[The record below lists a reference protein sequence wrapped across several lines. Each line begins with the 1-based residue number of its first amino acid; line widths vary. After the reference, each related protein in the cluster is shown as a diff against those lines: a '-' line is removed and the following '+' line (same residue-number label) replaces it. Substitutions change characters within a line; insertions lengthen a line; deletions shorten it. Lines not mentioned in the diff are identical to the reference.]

1 MKTRKLLLLLALAA
15 ATTGMQ
21 AQRIKGSD
29 TVLPIAQ
36 QTAERFMT
44 LNPSARVTV
53 TGGGT
58 GVGISAL
65 LDQTTDIAMASRAI
79 KFSEKMKAKA
89 AGEDLAEVP
98 IAYDA
103 LAVVV
108 HPSNPVKQ
116 LTRQQL
122 EDIFRGKVT
131 NWQQV
136 GGDDRKI
143 VVYSRET
150 SSGTYEFFK
159 ESVLKNKNYMSSSLS
174 MPATGA
180 IIQSV
185 SQTRGAIG
193 YVGLAYVSPRIKTL
207 AVSYDGQHY
216 AAPTLENGI
225 SKENYYLNIAQTVLE
240 RATCLRRVYGAII
253 VKNDEIISTGYNGSP
268 RGRKN
273 CVDMGFCTREAMQVP
288 RGERYELCRS
298 VHAEAN
304 AIISAS
310 RRDMVGGTLYLVGRN
325 AQTGELL
332 TDATSCPMCRR
343 MVINAGLA
351 RVVIRRTPEEFT
363 VVDVEEWVR
372 TDDLALP
379 EKI

>member
-1 MKTRKLLLLLALAA
+1 MKRISIILLLTLAA
-15 ATTGMQ
+15 SSMQ

-29 TVLPIAQ
+29 TVLPVAQ
-36 QTAERFMT
+36 QTAERFMA
-44 LNPSARVTV
+44 LNPDARITV

-65 LDQTTDIAMASRAI
+65 LDGTTDIAMASRPI
-79 KFSEKMKAKA
+79 KFSEKMKVKS
-89 AGEDLAEVP
+89 AGKEVEEV
-98 IAYDA
+98 IVAYDA

-159 ESVLKNKNYMSSSLS
+159 ESALKNKNYMSSILS

-185 SQTRGAIG
+185 KQTKGAIG
-193 YVGLAYVSPRIKTL
+193 YIGLAYLNRYVKPL
-207 AVSYDGQHY
+207 AVSYDGGEHY
-216 AAPTLENGI
+216 AVPSVETAADGSYPIVRPLYYYYDAT
-225 SKENYYLNIAQTVLE
+225 KEQTVSSFISYALSPEGQKSVLE
-240 RATCLRRVYGAII
+240 Q
-253 VKNDEIISTGYNGSP
+253 
-268 RGRKN
+268 
-273 CVDMGFCTREAMQVP
+273 GFVPVRMEGDGGEAVQ
-288 RGERYELCRS
+288 R
-298 VHAEAN
+298 
-304 AIISAS
+304 
-310 RRDMVGGTLYLVGRN
+310 
-325 AQTGELL
+325 
-332 TDATSCPMCRR
+332 
-343 MVINAGLA
+343 
-351 RVVIRRTPEEFT
+351 
-363 VVDVEEWVR
+363 
-372 TDDLALP
+372 
-379 EKI
+379 

>member
-1 MKTRKLLLLLALAA
+1 MHTIGLHHVFAPIALSVYPICIMCFMKTRELLLLLALT

-36 QTAERFMT
+36 QTAERFM
-44 LNPSARVTV
+44 NQHPDARVTV

-65 LDQTTDIAMASRAI
+65 MDNTTDIAMASRPI
-79 KFSEKMKAKA
+79 KFSEKMKIKA
-89 AGEDLAEVP
+89 AGEELAEVL

-122 EDIFRGKVT
+122 EDIFRGKIT
-131 NWQQV
+131 NWKQV

-185 SQTRGAIG
+185 SQTKGAIG

-207 AVSYDGQHY
+207 AVSYDG
-216 AAPTLENGI
+216 
-225 SKENYYLNIAQTVLE
+225 
-240 RATCLRRVYGAII
+240 
-253 VKNDEIISTGYNGSP
+253 STMPLP
-268 RGRKN
+268 RWRIPSIKL
-273 CVDMGFCTREAMQVP
+273 TR
-288 RGERYELCRS
+288 
-298 VHAEAN
+298 
-304 AIISAS
+304 
-310 RRDMVGGTLYLVGRN
+310 
-325 AQTGELL
+325 
-332 TDATSCPMCRR
+332 
-343 MVINAGLA
+343 
-351 RVVIRRTPEEFT
+351 
-363 VVDVEEWVR
+363 
-372 TDDLALP
+372 
-379 EKI
+379 

>member
-1 MKTRKLLLLLALAA
+1 MHTIGLHHVFAPIALSVYPICIMCFMKTRELLLLFALT

-122 EDIFRGKVT
+122 EDIFRGKIT

-216 AAPTLENGI
+216 AAPTLENAI
-225 SKENYYLNIAQTVLE
+225 NKTYPIVRPLYY
-240 RATCLRRVYGAII
+240 Y
-253 VKNDEIISTGYNGSP
+253 YN
-268 RGRKN
+268 RKN
-273 CVDMGFCTREAMQVP
+273 A
-288 RGERYELCRS
+288 S
-298 VHAEAN
+298 VIAPLLDFILSA
-304 AIISAS
+304 AGQKIIKESGYIP
-310 RRDMVGGTLYLVGRN
+310 VHN
-325 AQTGELL
+325 E
-332 TDATSCPMCRR
+332 
-343 MVINAGLA
+343 
-351 RVVIRRTPEEFT
+351 
-363 VVDVEEWVR
+363 
-372 TDDLALP
+372 
-379 EKI
+379 

>member
-36 QTAERFMT
+36 QTAERFMP

-216 AAPTLENGI
+216 AAPTLENAI
-225 SKENYYLNIAQTVLE
+225 NKTYPIVRPLYY
-240 RATCLRRVYGAII
+240 Y
-253 VKNDEIISTGYNGSP
+253 YNRKKRFGHSP
-268 RGRKN
+268 
-273 CVDMGFCTREAMQVP
+273 
-288 RGERYELCRS
+288 
-298 VHAEAN
+298 
-304 AIISAS
+304 SA
-310 RRDMVGGTLYLVGRN
+310 RFHFV
-325 AQTGELL
+325 
-332 TDATSCPMCRR
+332 CRR
-343 MVINAGLA
+343 TENHQRERIYPG
-351 RVVIRRTPEEFT
+351 T
-363 VVDVEEWVR
+363 
-372 TDDLALP
+372 
-379 EKI
+379 